1 MNVKRLSKRT
11 LATLLSVLLLLS
23 TIVVG
28 AATTASATPTTTGN
42 GTVTIYFKNTVGW
55 NSVYMYIY
63 DDAYWFDG
71 YGAGSSHSGDYKC
84 NEYSTEG
91 YQMHEIDSTNH
102 IYAVTYSGYYT
113 NYIAFTETQQK
124 NYGNFAENNKVSYRG
139 DFDVSAPMFIPDT
152 VSNETVNTCTYYN
165 NGTWSVADIPNP
177 DAGDLSDVLHGSK
190 VMFYYGKVG
199 SAGTVFV
206 NDGINDLV
214 SHYTEKSY
222 PITQSDTVY
231 YSYACLPGG
240 TKYYISDSTAPSG
253 KQMRDT
259 VSAGNMYRYKSSASN
274 ATSASKN
281 IIGAWSSTSNA
292 TVTQGTVDSGLSCT
306 LTNSLS
312 VVGKTVSLM
321 YYYTTDSSIKSTSTF
336 TKVDIADVSAL
347 SVGKYYIYP
356 VSYDGNIWV
365 IGSRRILTVEAAPVP
380 TQLTY
385 AQTAIAGE
393 GGTATASDGTNKAA
407 SIAAEPN
414 ANVTFTATPNP
425 NYTFD
430 GWYDNAQYTGEPVST
445 LDPYK
450 INSVSSANTLYAK
463 FSAVEAATEEDNDAT
478 APPEE
483 TAPENRNNKRRD
495 VKSVSLSEQAVKYY
509 TEEVKDVD
517 SYKTD
522 DSGNSGVY
530 STFEILKSRENNK
543 DQDSFDSI
551 YADTTQSGDARYSKV
566 SGDDD
571 KYKYVIK
578 NSLFGALY
586 DIMSSTQ
593 THSVSYPAY
602 GKNSLAHY
610 WLTTDSSKGNWK
622 DNRGVYTMFYSDEDC
637 YNHKDMQREH
647 IWPKSKAS
655 YLMKTGLGGSD
666 LHHLRPAYGKV
677 NNIKSNW
684 GFASIKTEN
693 NGAFTYNSGWTN
705 KRTVEYP
712 KGTPSLWRA
721 DDKNGETFI
730 DVKDDVR
737 GDVARILLYIYT
749 RWREPNL
756 YSDIFDSDGNP
767 DTSKLPELDTDD
779 KKDTG
784 ERIIYDKATLLDW
797 MKNDPVSEWEMKRN
811 DLTQDIQGNRNVFI
825 DYPELAWLIFDE
837 NVPADMDT
845 PSRPQGQNRT
855 EFNKIS
861 ESSVTYNDPVTIDI
875 STTGNGIA
883 EITAYDLTTNKAVK
897 NGDKVERGD
906 LITYTVVPD
915 KSTITY
921 VREYTTDSGQSH
933 YKQLYDL
940 NQDTEYTFTKQAG
953 YYDGKVKTGTDS
965 AQEILKLTINSKV
978 CELFYKINSK
988 TATGGSGGSGSG
1000 MVTVINKS
1008 TKKIIENG
1016 DTVPNGTEVTFTFT
1030 PDYGSKYAGL
1040 TYVNTQTAENIS
1052 GTDSYKYTTTLDC
1065 SGGSVRKKTF
1075 TVYFAQTFNN
1085 TAGSDDAK
1093 KHINNKG
1100 MRPDENDNW
1109 KDETDFTSNF
1119 EICGVQIKKFSEGNE
1134 NKALRFVSVVDK
1146 NILDKAKSY
1155 GYVIGKSDSSDYQT
1169 LNRFAYS
1176 LVKGNDARGVTM
1188 ECTGSDNTVFGDYG
1202 KHDTTTNYK
1211 YITAAVEDIPDSD
1224 VNTTI
1229 IARPYVELKPEYV
1242 ADGAPS
1248 VIYGQYVDFSTGDN
1262 YCSISTS
1269 YHHIYEMA
1277 NTNKEEE

>member
-23 TIVVG
+23 TLVVG
-28 AATTASATPTTTGN
+28 TATTANAASWNYGSSQYIYFDYSKTTWSTLDRIRLFIVTPANVYAFKFTNIGGGASNSKLAYLQAATPFNNTNVKNEGIDFISFAYITTTAKDNDLKSSGATFSKNLVYDSNNNVITNPAYIQDGYQYSGNYDDGIPNTSGSKLLFTLSSSPTTEGHPTVSMQNVGTTFDDLTATQVLNVTSGGEVEYQARAITGNTTSTTNSGTIVAGGN
-42 GTVTIYFKNTVGW
+42 GSFKATYSSTVTLTATPSDNY
-55 NSVYMYIY
+55 
-63 DDAYWFDG
+63 AFDG
-71 YGAGSSHSGDYKC
+71 WYDNSNKLVSNA
-84 NEYSTEG
+84 NPYSYTVDGEK
-91 YQMHEIDSTNH
+91 SLT
-102 IYAVTYSGYYT
+102 AKFSSGY
-113 NYIAFTETQQK
+113 
-124 NYGNFAENNKVSYRG
+124 
-139 DFDVSAPMFIPDT
+139 
-152 VSNETVNTCTYYN
+152 
-165 NGTWSVADIPNP
+165 
-177 DAGDLSDVLHGSK
+177 
-190 VMFYYGKVG
+190 
-199 SAGTVFV
+199 
-206 NDGINDLV
+206 
-214 SHYTEKSY
+214 
-222 PITQSDTVY
+222 TQSV
-231 YSYACLPGG
+231 
-240 TKYYISDSTAPSG
+240 
-253 KQMRDT
+253 
-259 VSAGNMYRYKSSASN
+259 NSN
-274 ATSASKN
+274 
-281 IIGAWSSTSNA
+281 
-292 TVTQGTVDSGLSCT
+292 
-306 LTNSLS
+306 
-312 VVGKTVSLM
+312 
-321 YYYTTDSSIKSTSTF
+321 
-336 TKVDIADVSAL
+336 
-347 SVGKYYIYP
+347 
-356 VSYDGNIWV
+356 
-365 IGSRRILTVEAAPVP
+365 
-380 TQLTY
+380 
-385 AQTAIAGE
+385 E
-393 GGTATASDGTNKAA
+393 GGTVSVSDGTNSGE
-407 SIAAEPN
+407 SISVTPGT
-414 ANVTFTATPNP
+414 NVTFTATPDQN
-425 NYTFD
+425 NTFD
-430 GWYDNAQYTGEPVST
+430 GWYNNAQYTGEPVST

-463 FSAVEAATEEDNDAT
+463 FSAVEAATEEDNDGT

-483 TAPENRNNKRRD
+483 TAPANRNDKRRD

-517 SYKTD
+517 SYKTA

-530 STFEILKSRENNK
+530 STFEILESKEDNK

-551 YADTTQSGDARYSKV
+551 YADTAKSGDARYSKV
-566 SGDDD
+566 SGEDD

-610 WLTTDSSKGNWK
+610 WLTTDSSKGNWE
-622 DNRGVYTMFYSDEDC
+622 DNRGVYTFFYSDVDD
-637 YNHKDMQREH
+637 YNHADMQREH

-721 DDKNGETFI
+721 DKNGETFI

-767 DTSKLPELDTDD
+767 DTSKLPELDPDD

-837 NVPADMDT
+837 NVPADMAT
-845 PSRPQGQNRT
+845 PSRPLGQSRT
-855 EFNKIS
+855 EINKIS

-897 NGDKVERGD
+897 NGDTVERGD

-921 VREYTTDSGQSH
+921 VREYTTDSGESH
-933 YKQLYDL
+933 NKQLYAP

-1040 TYVNTQTAENIS
+1040 TYVNTQAAENIS

-1085 TAGSDDAK
+1085 QAGSDDAK

-1100 MRPDENDNW
+1100 MRPDENDDW
-1109 KDETDFTSNF
+1109 KDETDFTTNF

-1134 NKALRFVSVVDK
+1134 NKALRFVSVIDK
-1146 NILDKAKSY
+1146 NILDKAESY

-1211 YITAAVEDIPDSD
+1211 YITAAVEDIPDGD

-1269 YHHIYEMA
+1269 YNHIYEMA

>member
-28 AATTASATPTTTGN
+28 TATTASSTANWEIAGTQYYIYFNTNKIGWAENISRMRLFVVTSEKVHSFTMD
-42 GTVTIYFKNTVGW
+42 TVTNCGDLRRTTATAPFASTIRDETIDFISFVKLTSN
-55 NSVYMYIY
+55 
-63 DDAYWFDG
+63 A
-71 YGAGSSHSGDYKC
+71 HSGDLKDSGYSFDRNVVYDSNDNVVSNSYIDG
-84 NEYSTEG
+84 NEYTA
-91 YQMHEIDSTNH
+91 N
-102 IYAVTYSGYYT
+102 YYDGIPS
-113 NYIAFTETQQK
+113 NS
-124 NYGNFAENNKVSYRG
+124 NSKV
-139 DFDVSAPMFIPDT
+139 FFIPASIASENIHPT
-152 VSNETVNTCTYYN
+152 LAMHVS
-165 NGTWSVADIPNP
+165 
-177 DAGDLSDVLHGSK
+177 
-190 VMFYYGKVG
+190 
-199 SAGTVFV
+199 
-206 NDGINDLV
+206 
-214 SHYTEKSY
+214 
-222 PITQSDTVY
+222 
-231 YSYACLPGG
+231 
-240 TKYYISDSTAPSG
+240 PSN
-253 KQMRDT
+253 
-259 VSAGNMYRYKSSASN
+259 S
-274 ATSASKN
+274 
-281 IIGAWSSTSNA
+281 WSSNNYAQTI
-292 TVTQGTVDSGLSCT
+292 
-306 LTNSLS
+306 
-312 VVGKTVSLM
+312 
-321 YYYTTDSSIKSTSTF
+321 TTDSYGS
-336 TKVDIADVSAL
+336 VSATANAFT
-347 SVGKYYIYP
+347 S
-356 VSYDGNIWV
+356 N
-365 IGSRRILTVEAAPVP
+365 TAAPSATTNIAYGETKSVSVAYSTIITLTATP
-380 TQLTY
+380 SDNYAFDGWYDDSNKLVSNANPYSYTVDGAKSLTAKFSSGYTQS
-385 AQTAIAGE
+385 ANAGE
-393 GGTATASDGTNKAA
+393 GGTVSVSDGTNSGE
-407 SIAAEPN
+407 SISVTPGT
-414 ANVTFTATPNP
+414 NVTFTATPIP

-430 GWYDNAQYTGEPVST
+430 GWYNNAQYTGEPVST

-463 FSAVEAATEEDNDAT
+463 FSAVEAATEEGNDDT
-478 APPEE
+478 VPPEE
-483 TAPENRNNKRRD
+483 TAPANRNDGKRN
-495 VKSVSLSEQAVKYY
+495 VTSASLSDQAVKYY
-509 TEEVKDVD
+509 TEEVKDVEN
-517 SYKTD
+517 YKTD
-522 DSGNSGVY
+522 DSGELGVY
-530 STFEILKSRENNK
+530 STFEFLKSKEDNK

-610 WLTTDSSKGNWK
+610 WLTTDSSKGNWE
-622 DNRGVYTMFYSDEDC
+622 DNRGVYTFFYSDVDD
-637 YNHKDMQREH
+637 YNHADMQREH

-721 DDKNGETFI
+721 DKNGETFI

-767 DTSKLPELDTDD
+767 DTSKLPELDPDD

-784 ERIIYDKATLLDW
+784 ERVIYDKATLLDW

-837 NVPADMDT
+837 NVPADMAT
-845 PSRPQGQNRT
+845 PSRPLGQSRT
-855 EFNKIS
+855 EINKIS

-897 NGDKVERGD
+897 NGDTVERGD

-921 VREYTTDSGQSH
+921 VREYTTDSGESH
-933 YKQLYDL
+933 NKQLYAP

-1040 TYVNTQTAENIS
+1040 TYVNTQAAENIS

-1085 TAGSDDAK
+1085 QAGSDDAK

-1109 KDETDFTSNF
+1109 KDETDFTTNF

-1134 NKALRFVSVVDK
+1134 NKALRFVSVIDK
-1146 NILDKAKSY
+1146 NILDKAESY

-1202 KHDTTTNYK
+1202 MHDTTTNYK

-1269 YHHIYEMA
+1269 YNHIYEMA